1 MTRLLTIVC
10 LGLTLA
16 GTAFAGQRGFI
27 PKDNGGTINSDGSVP
42 LSFYGHATT
51 TQQTVNAA
59 ASTNSA
65 ATVTVYTYSLSA
77 TAAVTN
83 RTLQTVTFTNAFN
96 GVTNVIIAVT
106 NVVLQTG
113 VADSLSTPTTNTVT
127 GAGLTLVNQLRAA
140 LVNLGLVK

>member
-1 MTRLLTIVC
+1 MRPSIAAGAPTPPRRSLPSLCSNMTRLLTIVC

-83 RTLQTVTFTNAFN
+83 RTLQ
-96 GVTNVIIAVT
+96 
-106 NVVLQTG
+106 
-113 VADSLSTPTTNTVT
+113 
-127 GAGLTLVNQLRAA
+127 
-140 LVNLGLVK
+140 